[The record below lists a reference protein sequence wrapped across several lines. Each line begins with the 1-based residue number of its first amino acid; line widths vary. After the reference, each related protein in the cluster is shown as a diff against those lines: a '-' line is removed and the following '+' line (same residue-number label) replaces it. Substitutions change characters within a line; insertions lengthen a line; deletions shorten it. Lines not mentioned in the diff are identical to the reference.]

1 MIGAVAAGIGLIVSC
16 AITARIPDLVHAP
29 RLFLTLVVVAFACYA
44 AGIWRLISLRGPR
57 PMFVIVVI
65 AVAARLLLVPASPTL
80 STDVYRYVWDARV
93 ARAGISPYLYP
104 PWAQELASLR
114 DEEVFPRLNHPTWRT
129 IYPPGAQAFF
139 QAVYRLRPDSVLA
152 MKAAL
157 GLAEL
162 IGLAAVFGL
171 LRASDRPASQLVIY
185 AWNPLVLFEVWGMG
199 HLDGLVLPVV
209 AGAAWA
215 TLRTRYALAGV
226 LLGLGALVKLYPAVL
241 LTLLPMAGW
250 PAAWS
255 TFLVIAVLGYAPA
268 WLAGTPVVGS
278 LPRYVSEEY
287 FNPGLLR
294 SVLNVPTLTLAVAG
308 LWVIFVS
315 ATRRDSSLS
324 ARAVLLIGGLTLLSP
339 NIFPWYAVWLVPFLA
354 VAPSAPW
361 IAFTASVMFAY
372 AFFLQQPW
380 AVPPWARVVEFAP
393 LVMGALY
400 WLVKRYP
407 AIWWEGRAA

>member
-1 MIGAVAAGIGLIVSC
+1 MIGALAAGAGLIGSC

-44 AGIWRLISLRGPR
+44 AGIWRLAALQGPR
-57 PMFVIVVI
+57 PMFVIVVV
-65 AVAARLLLVPASPTL
+65 AVAARFVLVPALPTL

-93 ARAGISPYLYP
+93 AQAGISPYRYP
-104 PWAQELASLR
+104 PWAKELEPLR
-114 DEEVFPRLNHPTWRT
+114 DGEVFPRLNHPTWRT

-139 QAVYRLRPDSVLA
+139 QVVYRLRPDSVLA

-171 LRASDRPASQLVIY
+171 LRVSDRPVSLLVIY

-199 HLDGLVLPVV
+199 HLDGLVLPAV

-215 TLRTRYALAGV
+215 ALRTQYALAGG
-226 LLGLGALVKLYPAVL
+226 LLGVGALIKLYPAAL
-241 LTLLPMAGW
+241 LLLLPMAGW

-255 TFLVIAVLGYAPA
+255 AFLVIVVLGYAPA

-294 SVLNVPTLTLAVAG
+294 SVLDVPALTLAVAA

-339 NIFPWYAVWLVPFLA
+339 NIFPWYAVWLVPFLT

-361 IAFTASVMFAY
+361 IAFTGSVMFAY

-380 AVPPWARVVEFAP
+380 AIPQWARVVEFAP
-393 LVMGALY
+393 LAMGALY
-400 WLVKRYP
+400 WLVRRYP
-407 AIWWEGRAA
+407 AIRWEGRAA

>member
-1 MIGAVAAGIGLIVSC
+1 MAFFEPRS
-16 AITARIPDLVHAP
+16 ARRRV
-29 RLFLTLVVVAFACYA
+29 
-44 AGIWRLISLRGPR
+44 GIWRLATLRGPR
-57 PMFVIVVI
+57 PMLVIVLVGL
-65 AVAARLLLVPASPTL
+65 AARLLLVPALPTL

-93 ARAGISPYLYP
+93 AHAGISPYLYP
-104 PWAQELASLR
+104 PWAKELEPLR
-114 DEEVFPRLNHPTWRT
+114 DGEVFPRLNHPTWRT

-139 QAVYRLRPDSVLA
+139 QSVYILRPDSVLA

-171 LRASDRPASQLVIY
+171 LRASGRPVSQLVIY

-199 HLDGLVLPVV
+199 HLDGLVLPAV

-215 TLRTRYALAGV
+215 ALRARYVTAGV
-226 LLGLGALVKLYPAVL
+226 LLGLGALVKLYPAAL
-241 LTLLPMAGW
+241 LPLLPMAGW
-250 PAAWS
+250 PPAWS
-255 TFLVIAVLGYAPA
+255 AFLLVALLGYVPA
-268 WLAGTPVVGS
+268 WTAGTPVVGS

-294 SVLNVPTLTLAVAG
+294 SVLDVPALTLAVVG
-308 LWVIFVS
+308 LWVVIVS
-315 ATRRDSSLS
+315 VTRRDSTLS

-339 NIFPWYAVWLVPFLA
+339 NIFPWYGVWLVPFLA

-361 IAFTASVMFAY
+361 IAFTGSVMFAY

-393 LVMGALY
+393 LAVGALC
-400 WLVKRYP
+400 WLIRRYP
-407 AIWWEGRAA
+407 ALRWEGRAA

>member
-1 MIGAVAAGIGLIVSC
+1 ML
-16 AITARIPDLVHAP
+16 
-29 RLFLTLVVVAFACYA
+29 
-44 AGIWRLISLRGPR
+44 
-57 PMFVIVVI
+57 VIVLVGL
-65 AVAARLLLVPASPTL
+65 AARLLLVPALPTL

-93 ARAGISPYLYP
+93 AHAGISPYLYP
-104 PWAQELASLR
+104 PWAKELEPLR
-114 DEEVFPRLNHPTWRT
+114 DGEVFPRLNHPTWRT

-139 QAVYRLRPDSVLA
+139 QSVYILRPDSVLA

-171 LRASDRPASQLVIY
+171 LRASGRPVSQLVIY

-199 HLDGLVLPVV
+199 HLDGLVLPAV

-215 TLRTRYALAGV
+215 ALRARYVTAGV
-226 LLGLGALVKLYPAVL
+226 LLGLGALVKLYPAAL
-241 LTLLPMAGW
+241 LPLLPMAGW
-250 PAAWS
+250 PPAWS
-255 TFLVIAVLGYAPA
+255 AFLLVALLGYVPA
-268 WLAGTPVVGS
+268 WTAGTPVVGS

-294 SVLNVPTLTLAVAG
+294 SVLDVPALTLAVVG
-308 LWVIFVS
+308 LWVVIVS
-315 ATRRDSSLS
+315 VTRRDSTLS

-339 NIFPWYAVWLVPFLA
+339 NIFPWYGVWLVPFLA

-361 IAFTASVMFAY
+361 IAFTGSVMFAY

-393 LVMGALY
+393 LAVGALC
-400 WLVKRYP
+400 WLIRRYP
-407 AIWWEGRAA
+407 ALRWEGRAA

>member
-1 MIGAVAAGIGLIVSC
+1 MIGALAAGAGLVVSC
-16 AITARIPDLVHAP
+16 AIMARIPDLLQAP

-44 AGIWRLISLRGPR
+44 AGIWRLATLHGPR
-57 PMFVIVVI
+57 PMFVIVAI
-65 AVAARLLLVPASPTL
+65 AVAARLLLAPASPTL

-93 ARAGISPYLYP
+93 AHAGISPYLYP
-104 PWAQELASLR
+104 PSAKELEPLR
-114 DEEVFPRLNHPTWRT
+114 DGEVFPRLNHPTWRT

-152 MKAAL
+152 MKVAL

-162 IGLAAVFGL
+162 IGLAAVWGL
-171 LRASDRPASQLVIY
+171 LRASGRPVSQLVIY

-199 HLDGLVLPVV
+199 HLEGLVLPAV

-215 TLRTRYALAGV
+215 ALRARYAAAGV
-226 LLGLGALVKLYPAVL
+226 LLGLGALVKLYPAAL
-241 LTLLPMAGW
+241 LPLLPMAAWPGAW
-250 PAAWS
+250 PA
-255 TFLVIAVLGYAPA
+255 FLVVAVVGYAPA
-268 WLAGTPVVGS
+268 WIAGTPVVGS

-294 SVLNVPTLTLAVAG
+294 AVLDVPALTLAVAG
-308 LWVIFVS
+308 LWVVFVS
-315 ATRRDSSLS
+315 VTRRDRTLA

-354 VAPSAPW
+354 AAPSAAW
-361 IAFTASVMFAY
+361 IAFTGSVMFAY

-393 LVMGALY
+393 LAIGALC
-400 WLVKRYP
+400 WLVRRHP
-407 AIWWEGRAA
+407 ALRWQGRTA

>member
-1 MIGAVAAGIGLIVSC
+1 MIGALAAGGGLIVSC
-16 AITARIPDLVHAP
+16 ATMARIPDLVHAP
-29 RLFLTLVVVAFACYA
+29 GLFLSLVVVAFACYA
-44 AGIWRLISLRGPR
+44 AGIWCLARLRGPR

-65 AVAARLLLVPASPTL
+65 AVAARLVLVTTSPSL

-93 ARAGISPYLYP
+93 AHAGISPYLYP
-104 PWAQELASLR
+104 PWAPELESLR
-114 DEEVFPRLNHPTWRT
+114 DEVVFPRLNHPTWRT

-152 MKAAL
+152 MKVAL

-162 IGLAAVFGL
+162 IGLATVFGL
-171 LRASDRPASQLVIY
+171 LRASGRPVSQLVIY

-199 HLDGLVLPVV
+199 HLDGLVLPAV

-215 TLRTRYALAGV
+215 ALQARYVTAGV
-226 LLGLGALVKLYPAVL
+226 LLGLGALVKLYPATL
-241 LTLLPMAGW
+241 LPLLPMAGW
-250 PAAWS
+250 PVAWS
-255 TFLVIAVLGYAPA
+255 AFLVVTILGYVPA
-268 WLAGTPVVGS
+268 WIAATPVVGS

-294 SVLNVPTLTLAVAG
+294 SVLDMPALTLAVAG
-308 LWVIFVS
+308 VWVVFVS
-315 ATRRDSSLS
+315 VTRRDSTLS

-354 VAPSAPW
+354 VAPSVPW
-361 IAFTASVMFAY
+361 IAFTGSVMFAY

-393 LVMGALY
+393 LAMGALC
-400 WLVKRYP
+400 WLVRRYP
-407 AIWWEGRAA
+407 ALRWEGRAA

>member
-1 MIGAVAAGIGLIVSC
+1 MIAALTAGAGLIVSC
-16 AITARIPDLVHAP
+16 AIMVRIPDLVHAP
-29 RLFLTLVVVAFACYA
+29 GLFLSFVVVAFACYA
-44 AGIWRLISLRGPR
+44 TGMWRLTSLHGPR
-57 PMFVIVVI
+57 PMLIIVAV
-65 AVAARLLLVPASPTL
+65 AVAARVVLIPASPSL
-80 STDVYRYVWDARV
+80 STDIYRYVWDARV
-93 ARAGISPYLYP
+93 AHAGISPYLYA
-104 PWAQELASLR
+104 PWATELESLR
-114 DEEVFPRLNHPTWRT
+114 DAEVFPRLNHPTWRT

-171 LRASDRPASQLVIY
+171 LRASGRPVSQLVIY

-199 HLDGLVLPVV
+199 HLDGLILPAVT
-209 AGAAWA
+209 GAAWA
-215 TLRTRYALAGV
+215 ALRTRYVTAGM
-226 LLGLGALVKLYPAVL
+226 LLGLGALVKLYPAA
-241 LTLLPMAGW
+241 LLPLLPTAGW
-250 PAAWS
+250 PAAGS
-255 TFLVIAVLGYAPA
+255 AFLVVAALGYAPA
-268 WLAGTPVVGS
+268 WLAGTPVAGS

-294 SVLNVPTLTLAVAG
+294 SVLDVPALTLAVAG
-308 LWVIFVS
+308 LWVVFVS
-315 ATRRDSSLS
+315 AVRRDLSLS

-361 IAFTASVMFAY
+361 IAFTGSVMFAY

-380 AVPPWARVVEFAP
+380 AVPLWARVVEFAP
-393 LVMGALY
+393 LAMGALY
-400 WLVKRYP
+400 WLVRRYP
-407 AIWWEGRAA
+407 ALRWESRAA

>member
-1 MIGAVAAGIGLIVSC
+1 MIGALTAGAGLIASC
-16 AITARIPDLVHAP
+16 AIMARIPDLVHAP
-29 RLFLTLVVVAFACYA
+29 GLFLSLVVVAFACYA
-44 AGIWRLISLRGPR
+44 AGIWRLTSLHGPR

-93 ARAGISPYLYP
+93 AHAGISPYLYA
-104 PWAQELASLR
+104 PWDKELEPLR
-114 DEEVFPRLNHPTWRT
+114 DGEVFPRLNHPTWRT

-139 QAVYRLRPDSVLA
+139 QAVYGLRPDSVLA

-162 IGLAAVFGL
+162 IGVAAVFGL
-171 LRASDRPASQLVIY
+171 LRASGRPLSQLVIY

-199 HLDGLVLPVV
+199 HLDGLILPAV

-215 TLRTRYALAGV
+215 VLRARYVTAGM
-226 LLGLGALVKLYPAVL
+226 LLGLGALVKLYPAAL
-241 LTLLPMAGW
+241 LPLLPMAGW
-250 PAAWS
+250 PAAGS
-255 TFLVIAVLGYAPA
+255 AVLVVAALGYAPA
-268 WLAGTPVVGS
+268 WIAGTPAVGS

-294 SVLNVPTLTLAVAG
+294 SVLNVPALTLAVAG
-308 LWVIFVS
+308 LWVVFVS
-315 ATRRDSSLS
+315 VTRRDSSLS

-361 IAFTASVMFAY
+361 IAFTGSVMFAY

-380 AVPPWARVVEFAP
+380 AVPQWARVVEFAP
-393 LVMGALY
+393 LALGGLY
-400 WLVKRYP
+400 WLVRRYP
-407 AIWWEGRAA
+407 ALRWEGRAA

>member
-1 MIGAVAAGIGLIVSC
+1 MIGAIAAGIGLIVSC
-16 AITARIPDLVHAP
+16 AITARIPDLVQSP
-29 RLFLTLVVVAFACYA
+29 RLFLWLVVVVFACYA
-44 AGIWRLISLRGPR
+44 VGIWCFTNLHGPR

-93 ARAGISPYLYP
+93 ARSGISPYIYP
-104 PWAQELASLR
+104 PWAKELEPLR
-114 DEEVFPRLNHPTWRT
+114 DGEVFPRLNHPTWRT

-171 LRASDRPASQLVIY
+171 LRASDRPVSQLVIY

-215 TLRTRYALAGV
+215 ALRAQYALAGA
-226 LLGLGALVKLYPAVL
+226 LLGLGALVKLYPAAL
-241 LTLLPMAGW
+241 LPLLPMAGW

-255 TFLVIAVLGYAPA
+255 AFLVVAVLGYVPA
-268 WLAGTPVVGS
+268 WIAGTPVVGS
-278 LPRYVSEEY
+278 LPRYVAEEY

-294 SVLNVPTLTLAVAG
+294 SVLNVPALTLAVAS

-324 ARAVLLIGGLTLLSP
+324 ARAVLLIGGLMLLSP
-339 NIFPWYAVWLVPFLA
+339 NIFPWYGVWLVPFLA
-354 VAPSAPW
+354 VAPAAPW
-361 IAFTASVMFAY
+361 IAFTGSVMFAY

-393 LVMGALY
+393 LAVGALC
-400 WLVKRYP
+400 WLIRRYP
-407 AIWWEGRAA
+407 ALRWEGRAT

>member
-16 AITARIPDLVHAP
+16 AITARIPDLVQSP
-29 RLFLTLVVVAFACYA
+29 RLFLSLVVVAFACYA
-44 AGIWRLISLRGPR
+44 AGIWCLTSLHGPR

-65 AVAARLLLVPASPTL
+65 AVAARLLLLPASPTL

-93 ARAGISPYLYP
+93 AQAGISPYLYP
-104 PWAQELASLR
+104 PWAKELEPLR
-114 DEEVFPRLNHPTWRT
+114 DGEVFPRLNHPTWRT

-171 LRASDRPASQLVIY
+171 LRASDRPVSQLVIY

-199 HLDGLVLPVV
+199 HLDGLVLPAV

-215 TLRTRYALAGV
+215 ALRAQYALAGA
-226 LLGLGALVKLYPAVL
+226 LLGLGALVKLYPSAL
-241 LTLLPMAGW
+241 LPLLPMAGW

-255 TFLVIAVLGYAPA
+255 AFLVIVVLGYAPA

-294 SVLNVPTLTLAVAG
+294 SVLNVPALSLAVAG

-315 ATRRDSSLS
+315 ATRRDWSLS
-324 ARAVLLIGGLTLLSP
+324 GRAVLLIGGLTLLSP

-361 IAFTASVMFAY
+361 IAFTGSVMFAY

-380 AVPPWARVVEFAP
+380 AVPPWARVVEFVP
-393 LVMGALY
+393 LAMGALY
-400 WLVKRYP
+400 WLVKRCP
-407 AIWWEGRAA
+407 AIRWEGRAA

>member
-1 MIGAVAAGIGLIVSC
+1 MIGALAAGVGLIVSC
-16 AITARIPDLVHAP
+16 AITARISDLVHAP
-29 RLFLTLVVVAFACYA
+29 RLFLSLVVVAFACYA
-44 AGIWRLISLRGPR
+44 VGIWRLAALRGPR
-57 PMFVIVVI
+57 PMFVIVVV
-65 AVAARLLLVPASPTL
+65 AVAARLVLLPVLPTL

-93 ARAGISPYLYP
+93 AQAGISPYLYP

-114 DEEVFPRLNHPTWRT
+114 DGEVFPRLNHPTWRT

-162 IGLAAVFGL
+162 VGLAAVFGL
-171 LRASDRPASQLVIY
+171 LRVSDRPVSQLVIY

-199 HLDGLVLPVV
+199 HLDGLVLPAV

-215 TLRTRYALAGV
+215 ALRTQYGLAGA
-226 LLGLGALVKLYPAVL
+226 LLGLGALVKLYPAAL
-241 LTLLPMAGW
+241 LPLLPMAGW

-255 TFLVIAVLGYAPA
+255 ALLVIAALGYAPA
-268 WLAGTPVVGS
+268 WLAGTPGVGS

-294 SVLNVPTLTLAVAG
+294 SVLNVPALTLAVAG

-315 ATRRDSSLS
+315 ATRRNSSLP

-361 IAFTASVMFAY
+361 IAFTGSVMFAY

-393 LVMGALY
+393 LALGGLY
-400 WLVKRYP
+400 WLVRRCP
-407 AIWWEGRAA
+407 AIRWEGRAA

>member
-1 MIGAVAAGIGLIVSC
+1 
-16 AITARIPDLVHAP
+16 
-29 RLFLTLVVVAFACYA
+29 
-44 AGIWRLISLRGPR
+44 
-57 PMFVIVVI
+57 MFVIVVV
-65 AVAARLLLVPASPTL
+65 AVAARLVLLPVLPTL

-93 ARAGISPYLYP
+93 AQAGISPYLYP

-114 DEEVFPRLNHPTWRT
+114 DGEVFPRLNHPTWRT

-162 IGLAAVFGL
+162 VGLAAVFGL
-171 LRASDRPASQLVIY
+171 LRVSDRPVSQVVIY

-199 HLDGLVLPVV
+199 HLDGLVLPAV

-215 TLRTRYALAGV
+215 TLRTRYALAGA
-226 LLGLGALVKLYPAVL
+226 LLGLGALVKLYPAAIL
-241 LTLLPMAGW
+241 PLLPMAGW

-255 TFLVIAVLGYAPA
+255 GFLVIIVLGYAPA

-294 SVLNVPTLTLAVAG
+294 SVLNVPALSLAVAG

-315 ATRRDSSLS
+315 AIRRNSSLS

-339 NIFPWYAVWLVPFLA
+339 NIFPWYVVWLVPFLA

-393 LVMGALY
+393 LAMGALY
-400 WLVKRYP
+400 WLVKQYP
-407 AIWWEGRAA
+407 AIRWEGRAA

>member
-16 AITARIPDLVHAP
+16 AITARIPDLVQSP
-29 RLFLTLVVVAFACYA
+29 RVFLSLVVVAFASYA
-44 AGIWRLISLRGPR
+44 AGIWCLTSLHGPR

-114 DEEVFPRLNHPTWRT
+114 DTEVFPRLNHPTWRT

-152 MKAAL
+152 MKSAV

-162 IGLAAVFGL
+162 VGLVAVFGL
-171 LRASDRPASQLVIY
+171 LRASGRPVSQLVIY

-199 HLDGLVLPVV
+199 HLDGLVLPAV

-215 TLRTRYALAGV
+215 ALRSQYALAGA
-226 LLGLGALVKLYPAVL
+226 LLGLGALVKLYPAAL
-241 LTLLPMAGW
+241 LPLLPMAGW

-255 TFLVIAVLGYAPA
+255 AFLVIAVLGYAPA

-294 SVLNVPTLTLAVAG
+294 SVLNVPALTLAVGG

-315 ATRRDSSLS
+315 ATRRDSPLS
-324 ARAVLLIGGLTLLSP
+324 GRAVVLIGGLTLLSP

-361 IAFTASVMFAY
+361 IAFTGSVMFAY

-380 AVPPWARVVEFAP
+380 AVPQWARVVEFAP
-393 LVMGALY
+393 LAVGALY
-400 WLVKRYP
+400 WLVRRYP
-407 AIWWEGRAA
+407 AIRWEGRAA

>member
-1 MIGAVAAGIGLIVSC
+1 MIGALAAGAGLIVSC

-29 RLFLTLVVVAFACYA
+29 GIFLTLVIAAFVSYA
-44 AGIWRLISLRGPR
+44 VGIWRLATLHGPR
-57 PMFVIVVI
+57 PMLVIVLVGL
-65 AVAARLLLVPASPTL
+65 AARLLLVPALPTL

-93 ARAGISPYLYP
+93 AHAGISPYLYP
-104 PWAQELASLR
+104 PWAKELEPLR
-114 DEEVFPRLNHPTWRT
+114 DGEVFPRLNHPTWRT

-139 QAVYRLRPDSVLA
+139 QSVYILRPDSVLA

-171 LRASDRPASQLVIY
+171 LRASGRPVSQLVIY

-199 HLDGLVLPVV
+199 HLDGLVLPAV

-215 TLRTRYALAGV
+215 ALRARYVTAGV
-226 LLGLGALVKLYPAVL
+226 LLGLGALVKLYPAAL
-241 LTLLPMAGW
+241 LPLLPMAGW
-250 PAAWS
+250 PPAWS
-255 TFLVIAVLGYAPA
+255 AFLLVALLGYVPA
-268 WLAGTPVVGS
+268 WSAGTPVVGS

-294 SVLNVPTLTLAVAG
+294 SVLDVPALTLAVVG
-308 LWVIFVS
+308 LWVVFVS
-315 ATRRDSSLS
+315 VTRRDSTLS

-339 NIFPWYAVWLVPFLA
+339 NIFPWYGVWLVPFLA

-361 IAFTASVMFAY
+361 IAFTGSVMFAY

-380 AVPPWARVVEFAP
+380 AVPPWARAVEFAP
-393 LVMGALY
+393 LAVGALC
-400 WLVKRYP
+400 WLIRRYP
-407 AIWWEGRAA
+407 ALRWEGRAA